1 MYFTVSSLSLVTSFS
16 FSFSFQV
23 QAKYVLSRK
32 SRSRLLLSFFSLPRR
47 ILVRPDG
54 SRHSRGLGS
63 RHNVCVSLHHSHG
76 FEGNSEYS

>member
-54 SRHSRGLGS
+54 SRGLGS